1 MDDWHHDWKTDIGL
15 RLCGT
20 MSCGISYLAIHSL
33 MALRLANGQL
43 PEGVLPFFLAAVGFL
58 CASAGAVLLSLGH
71 HIFDQVEISERWR
84 AKPPAMDHPAKLMGR
99 ADPKGPDD
107 GRPSRFIINQD
118 NTRVFDL
125 VRRT

>member
-15 RLCGT
+15 RLCGAT
-20 MSCGISYLAIHSL
+20 SCGISYLAIHSL
-33 MALRLANGQL
+33 MALRFADGHL
-43 PEGVLPFFLAAVGFL
+43 PQGALPFFLAAVGFL
-58 CASAGAVLLSLGH
+58 CASGGAVLLGLGH

-84 AKPPAMDHPAKLMGR
+84 TKPRAESHSAKLMGK

-107 GRPSRFIINQD
+107 EHSSRFVINQD